1 MEKIEY
7 TACKFKKKKKR
18 KRKKKNRRVFKTFG
32 AMKTIEIKS
41 KSIRHQT

>member
-1 MEKIEY
+1 MYSEQIQ
-7 TACKFKKKKKR
+7 KKKKR
-18 KRKKKNRRVFKTFG
+18 KEKKKNRRVFKTFG